1 MRGTAPQRHDRKS
14 SIRITPACAGNSQP
28 PPLSE
33 AAYGDH
39 PRVCGEQLTSLSYRL
54 ECIGSPPRVRGTGH
68 QRERQAPGHRITPA
82 CAGNSLWYLEEQ
94 KRLQDHP
101 RVCGEQASVKKETSR
116 VLGSPP
122 RVRGTGGGNLDDRRR
137 GGITPACAGN
147 SSAMDI
153 KCTGL
158 EDHPRV
164 CGEQRYIVGR
174 RSRPAGSPP
183 RVRGTGESSAAIMS
197 STGITPACAG
207 NSI

>member
-1 MRGTAPQRHDRKS
+1 MRGTVRGPCGGQYRRG
-14 SIRITPACAGNSQP
+14 ITPACAGNSQP

-101 RVCGEQASVKKETSR
+101 RVCGEQSTATASRAGAK
-116 VLGSPP
+116 GSPP
-122 RVRGTGGGNLDDRRR
+122 RVRGTEVDEGDNANKLW
-137 GGITPACAGN
+137 ITPACAGN
-147 SSAMDI
+147 SGTD
-153 KCTGL
+153 CTGL
-158 EDHPRV
+158 QWPSDHPRV
-164 CGEQRYIVGR
+164 CGEQAFTG
-174 RSRPAGSPP
+174 SRTSIKRGSPP
-183 RVRGTGESSAAIMS
+183 RVRGTVI
-197 STGITPACAG
+197 PV
-207 NSI
+207 